1 MLLRK
6 YLSRVGIGC
15 KKKNWCSRVVLQS
28 IAPMMTI
35 EIDVEVWQDVSLVT
49 PFCLRRISVSSHT
62 YVLQFIWYEKF

>member
-6 YLSRVGIGC
+6 YLSRVEIGC

-49 PFCLRRISVSSHT
+49 PFCLRRILGSSHT